1 MKRSMIA
8 LVSAGAITLAS
19 GGYAV
24 GAMRH
29 DGASERSAT
38 CEQANQDFEKRAEQF
53 RKHKQRKSRDAEYSD
68 SVSASWEMESTK
80 VKILS
85 LIVAQN
91 PTCFGAGT
99 RATAAYLQQH
109 RTEGE
114 QDAAACELA
123 AVLSEYC
130 TIAVG

>member
-1 MKRSMIA
+1 MKRSVIA
-8 LVSAGAITLAS
+8 LVSAGAVTLVL

-24 GAMRH
+24 GATRH

-38 CEQANQDFEKRAEQF
+38 CQQANEDFEKRAGQF
-53 RKHKQRKSRDAEYSD
+53 RKHKQRESRDADYAD
-68 SVSASWEMESTK
+68 SVSASWAVESTK

-85 LIVAQN
+85 LMVVQN

-123 AVLSEYC
+123 AVPSEYC
-130 TIAVG
+130 TIAVD

>member
-1 MKRSMIA
+1 MVA

-29 DGASERSAT
+29 DGASGRSAT
-38 CEQANQDFEKRAEQF
+38 CEQANQDFEKRAGQF
-53 RKHKQRKSRDAEYSD
+53 RRHEQRVSRDANYSN
-68 SVSASWEMESTK
+68 SVSASWAMESTK
-80 VKILS
+80 VKILG
-85 LIVAQN
+85 LIVVQN

-123 AVLSEYC
+123 AVPSEDC
-130 TIAVG
+130 TIAAD